1 MHYNGPIVRPPT
13 DAFSVMLEVTVGCTH
28 NSCTFCN
35 FYEGYPFRMASL
47 EQIEM
52 DLQEVSSNNRLVK
65 NIWAAGGN
73 PYALSVEKLEKIA
86 LLVRKYLP
94 KAKIS
99 TYARV
104 DDFKRKS
111 VEDIRHLM
119 DLGFEDILIGVES
132 ADDEALAYMNK
143 GYTGKDVLEQLKK
156 VEASGVS
163 YRVIYLGGIA
173 GAGKCEES
181 AKKTAKVLN
190 ELNPYMMFITSV
202 AVLPGTE
209 LYNEVKMGKFIEAS
223 ELERIKEIRTLA
235 SNLKN
240 DIFIYARSVSSSV
253 DFTASFPEDK
263 ERIIGKLDEIIDQF
277 TQEDEDLLRNRRERL
292 RTV

>member
-28 NSCTFCN
+28 NSCKFCN
-35 FYEGYPFRMASL
+35 FYEGYPFKMASL

-52 DLQEVSSNNRLVK
+52 DLKEVSSNNRHVK
-65 NIWAAGGN
+65 NVWATGGN

-86 LLVRKYLP
+86 LLIRKYLP
-94 KAKIS
+94 EVKIS

-156 VEASGVS
+156 VEASGVR

-209 LYNEVKMGKFIEAS
+209 LYNEVKMGNFTEAS